1 MKQLPMKTHKRPK
14 KMASTTQVI
23 IPCGDFSLETTM
35 ALALL
40 CFVLREYVIVPLDE
54 TSPQFSQ
61 MLHTYKHT
69 QNTILVGL
77 GGNYVPQQGV
87 FHWTP
92 EIKSSHQRNNNN
104 NRNGSKKN
112 KGIGRRLKNQN
123 PVPQNFYFSDTKRG
137 KVVPLAT
144 VGLVYRFYGKEILKR
159 ITSFSDA
166 SKIGWLYERAY
177 YDFIEIID
185 AHTRNL
191 RLSSKHS
198 SSQPAV
204 PRFNADQHTL
214 PNMVKFYNLQLHDY
228 ELLNYDDAEI
238 SVLRLK
244 RLETVVDIL
253 KSAFEN
259 YVKYFAFSFMRGE
272 SILQQA
278 YDVSL
283 SGETFSTYQDEIV
296 FENSSSITTE
306 LVKDTLKRIIVIPE
320 FIPWK
325 EHLFAYERKLDKM
338 GNCLYAIYPDSTHN
352 WRLAAVPTL
361 PASYESRKRLPQEWC
376 GLADEELRNVTR
388 VDDATFV
395 HVQGFIAGAGSLAGC
410 TKLAI
415 KAVLNNRKEGN

>member
-1 MKQLPMKTHKRPK
+1 MKTHKRPK
-14 KMASTTQVI
+14 KMPSTTEVI
-23 IPCGDFSLETTM
+23 IPCGDFSLETAM

-40 CFVLREYVIVPLDE
+40 SFVLREHTIVPLDE
-54 TSPQFSQ
+54 TSTQFSQ

-69 QNTILVGL
+69 QNTILIGL

-92 EIKSSHQRNNNN
+92 EIKSNHPQNSNSNS
-104 NRNGSKKN
+104 NGRKK
-112 KGIGRRLKNQN
+112 KGNGHRLKNQN
-123 PVPQNFYFSDTKRG
+123 SAPQNFYFNNTKRG

-144 VGLVYRFYGKEILKR
+144 VGLVYRFYGKEVLKK
-159 ITSFSDA
+159 ITNFSDS
-166 SKIGWLYERAY
+166 SKINWLYERAY

-185 AHTRNL
+185 AQTRNL
-191 RLSSKHS
+191 RLSNKHGS
-198 SSQPAV
+198 TRPAV

-228 ELLNYDDAEI
+228 ELLNYDETEI
-238 SVLRLK
+238 YALRMK
-244 RLETVVDIL
+244 RLETVIDIL

-278 YDVSL
+278 YNASL
-283 SGETFSTYQDEIV
+283 SGETYGTYHDEIV
-296 FENSSSITTE
+296 VEDPSLITKK
-306 LVKDTLKRIIVIPE
+306 LVQDALKRIMIIPE

-325 EHLFAYERKLDKM
+325 EHLFAYERSLDRM
-338 GNCLYAIYPDSTHN
+338 GNSLYAIYPDSTQN

-361 PASYESRKRLPQEWC
+361 PASFESRKRLPQEWC
-376 GLADEELRNVTR
+376 GLADGELRDVAG

-395 HVQGFIAGAGSLAGC
+395 HAQGFIAGASSLLGC
-410 TKLAI
+410 IKLAV
-415 KAVLNNRKEGN
+415 KAVLNNQKENI